1 MKSFYLQLITI
12 IIIFSKSNNEQ
23 CQKVKCDSIKEEN
36 ICILPENDIST
47 FQLCSEN
54 KICNIISEDPI
65 DKTKCEDKKEE
76 IILKY
81 SGLSCNNDNECY
93 SKKM

>member
-65 DKTKCEDKKEE
+65 DKTKCEDK
-76 IILKY
+76 
-81 SGLSCNNDNECY
+81 
-93 SKKM
+93 